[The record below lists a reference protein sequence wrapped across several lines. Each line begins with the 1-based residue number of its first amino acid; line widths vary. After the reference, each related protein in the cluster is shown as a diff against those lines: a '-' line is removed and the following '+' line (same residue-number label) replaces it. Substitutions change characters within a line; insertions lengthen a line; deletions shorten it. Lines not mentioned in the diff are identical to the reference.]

1 MIEFTIPLNLPV
13 RAVEITDAKSAPS
26 IRLQHEM
33 FRWAQGNFGGSVA
46 DSDSAQSSTETT
58 ARDANT
64 DTPAPEPMPIANEL
78 QQEREALLQQQ
89 KLFLN
94 ATREIQRVN
103 IVVQKQLEGL
113 LLSMREAAVELG
125 HAIAAKLM
133 FEEVDRNRFPIANL
147 VHEVVSRLDT
157 SATPIVSLHPED
169 LALIQ
174 QLSSIEGQDAER
186 SVKYIADSTLAR
198 GDCKAK
204 AGEIMVIYE
213 LRRQIDEIRRQILST
228 VSGHAET

>member
-33 FRWAQGNFGGSVA
+33 IRWAQGDFGDSVA
-46 DSDSAQSSTETT
+46 VGDSSQSSTATT
-58 ARDANT
+58 AQDVET
-64 DTPAPEPMPIANEL
+64 EVPVPEPMVATTEL
-78 QQEREALLQQQ
+78 QQEREALQQQQ
-89 KLFLN
+89 KLFAD

-103 IVVQKQLEGL
+103 KIVQKQLEGML
-113 LLSMREAAVELG
+113 LPLREAAVELG

-133 FEEVDRNRFPIANL
+133 FEEIDRNRFPIANL

-157 SATPIVSLHPED
+157 SATPIVSLHPDD
-169 LALIQ
+169 LALIE
-174 QLSSIEGQDAER
+174 QLPAIEGQDTER
-186 SVKYIADSTLAR
+186 SIKYVADSTLAR

-213 LRRQIDEIRRQILST
+213 LRRQIDEIRRQLLST